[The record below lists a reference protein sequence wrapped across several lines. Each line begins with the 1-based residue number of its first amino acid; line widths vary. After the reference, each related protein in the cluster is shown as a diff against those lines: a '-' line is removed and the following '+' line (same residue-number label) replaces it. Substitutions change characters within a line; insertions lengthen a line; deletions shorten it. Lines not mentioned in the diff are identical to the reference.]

1 MNDIFFT
8 LFYFTYG
15 LLIFSTV
22 VFVVLDNRNPVKTM
36 AWILLLLFLPGVGLI
51 LYFFLGRSNRHERL
65 ISRKGYSRLIK
76 RPMAEYQLQESLN
89 IDSGKSV
96 IMSLFR
102 NVNGA
107 LPFEGNSVE
116 LFTDAKSMLL
126 SLIKSIQ
133 SAKHHVHVEFYIFEN
148 DSVGRLLRDVLVDK
162 AKEGVKVRVLYDDVG
177 CWKVDK
183 EFYEYMLC
191 EGIEVQSFLKV
202 RFPVFTS
209 KVNYRN
215 HRKIVVIDGKVG
227 YIGGMNIAS
236 RYVYGFDWGI
246 WRDTHA
252 KISGKA
258 VYGLQT
264 AFLIDWFAVERSLIT
279 SPEYFP
285 KHIETGKS
293 DFIDSKLASGSS
305 IAQIVTSDPVG
316 RWRDI
321 MQGYVMAI
329 NSAKSYVYIQTPYLL
344 PTEPVLTALQTAA
357 LAGVDVRIMIPKRGD
372 SWIIHKG
379 TMSYIDEMLEA
390 GVKVYMYKKGF
401 LHSKLMVSDDVISTV
416 GSTNMDFRS
425 FEHNFEANAFF
436 YDKETALAIKEIFLK
451 DIKSCLLLTPKI
463 WNSRSAGS
471 KIAESVIRL
480 FSPLM

>member
-8 LFYFTYG
+8 FFYFTYG

-133 SAKHHVHVEFYIFEN
+133 SAKHHVHIEFYIFEN
-148 DSVGRLLRDVLVDK
+148 DPVGRLLRDVLVDK

-227 YIGGMNIAS
+227 YIGGMNIAR

-252 KISGKA
+252 K
-258 VYGLQT
+258 
-264 AFLIDWFAVERSLIT
+264 
-279 SPEYFP
+279 
-285 KHIETGKS
+285 
-293 DFIDSKLASGSS
+293 
-305 IAQIVTSDPVG
+305 
-316 RWRDI
+316 DI
-321 MQGYVMAI
+321 
-329 NSAKSYVYIQTPYLL
+329 
-344 PTEPVLTALQTAA
+344 
-357 LAGVDVRIMIPKRGD
+357 R
-372 SWIIHKG
+372 
-379 TMSYIDEMLEA
+379 
-390 GVKVYMYKKGF
+390 
-401 LHSKLMVSDDVISTV
+401 
-416 GSTNMDFRS
+416 
-425 FEHNFEANAFF
+425 
-436 YDKETALAIKEIFLK
+436 
-451 DIKSCLLLTPKI
+451 
-463 WNSRSAGS
+463 
-471 KIAESVIRL
+471 
-480 FSPLM
+480 

>member
-285 KHIETGKS
+285 KHIETGIS
-293 DFIDSKLASGSS
+293 DFIGSKIVSCSS

-480 FSPLM
+480 FSPLL